1 MMNYEFSR
9 AMIAER
15 QQAARRAGEQARII
29 SEARA
34 ARRGKRTRRRSHPA
48 AEQMR
53 TAGPS
58 TRVRGTSG
66 RMSGRC
72 VGPRYG

>member
-1 MMNYEFSR
+1 MNYEFSR

-34 ARRGKRTRRRSHPA
+34 ARRDKRA
-48 AEQMR
+48 D
-53 TAGPS
+53 
-58 TRVRGTSG
+58 
-66 RMSGRC
+66 
-72 VGPRYG
+72 GPRPRTVIARGMRALRRAPAV

>member
-1 MMNYEFSR
+1 MMHYEFSR

-34 ARRGKRTRRRSHPA
+34 ARREQRANSPRRRTIIARGIRALRRAPA
-48 AEQMR
+48 
-53 TAGPS
+53 
-58 TRVRGTSG
+58 V
-66 RMSGRC
+66 
-72 VGPRYG
+72 